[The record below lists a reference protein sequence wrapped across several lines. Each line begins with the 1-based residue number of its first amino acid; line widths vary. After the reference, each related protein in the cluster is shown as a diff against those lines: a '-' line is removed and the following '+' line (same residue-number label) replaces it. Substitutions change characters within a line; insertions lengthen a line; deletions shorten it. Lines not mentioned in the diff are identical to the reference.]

1 MDPHAQPPVTFFAM
15 MNDPSGANGSLVVC
29 ADVFPHLV
37 MPVGPFVTALRAPVV
52 EMMGNAA
59 IPENLRHSVG
69 RPAVLPRTTAGYQ
82 SDVATRVLI
91 EIPGVTLVSHIVHR
105 IIEIEVVVIHP
116 VHGVAH
122 VVDARER
129 VTAFHVVGMLEES
142 VSRVIGTERC
152 S

>member
-37 MPVGPFVTALRAPVV
+37 MPVGPFVTAFRAPVV
-52 EMMGNAA
+52 QMMSNAA
-59 IPENLRHSVG
+59 IPENLRHAVG

-82 SDVATRVLI
+82 SDVATRVLM
-91 EIPGVTLVSHIVHR
+91 EIPWVTLVRDIVDR
-105 IIEIEVVVIHP
+105 VVEIEVVIVHP
-116 VHGVAH
+116 IHGVSH

-129 VTAFHVVGMLEES
+129 VTTLHVVGMLEES
-142 VSRVIGTERC
+142 VSRVIGTKRC
-152 S
+152 A

>member
-15 MNDPSGANGSLVVC
+15 MNDRREANGSLVVC

-52 EMMGNAA
+52 QVMSNAA

-82 SDVATRVLI
+82 SDVATRVLM

-105 IIEIEVVVIHP
+105 IIEIEIVIVHP
-116 VHGVAH
+116 IHGVSH

-129 VTAFHVVGMLEES
+129 VTTLHVVGMLKES

-152 S
+152 A

>member
-1 MDPHAQPPVTFFAM
+1 
-15 MNDPSGANGSLVVC
+15 
-29 ADVFPHLV
+29 
-37 MPVGPFVTALRAPVV
+37 MPRLF
-52 EMMGNAA
+52 
-59 IPENLRHSVG
+59 ENLGHSVG

-82 SDVATRVLI
+82 SDVATRVLM

-105 IIEIEVVVIHP
+105 VIEIEVVVIHP

-129 VTAFHVVGMLEES
+129 VTALHVVGMLEES

-152 S
+152 A